1 MKRYLLILSAAGL
14 LAACG
19 GNGRRQAPEAEK
31 GAGAVKS
38 ETVGTAEIAGT
49 APDMHT
55 AETSLDY
62 LGSYSG
68 TLPAADCPGIETT
81 LVLAADGSYTLHMV
95 YLEREA
101 AFDEKG
107 TFRVEGNLLT
117 LVPSDGEQPAYYKVE
132 ENRLRHL
139 DGDRQPITG
148 ELAEHYVL
156 HKKS

>member
-19 GNGRRQAPEAEK
+19 GNLRKAPVSGAE
-31 GAGAVKS
+31 
-38 ETVGTAEIAGT
+38 TAEMIPASGT
-49 APDMHT
+49 ETASGCTISDGHT

>member
-19 GNGRRQAPEAEK
+19 GNGRRQAPGTGE
-31 GAGAVKS
+31 GVGAVKS
-38 ETVGTAEIAGT
+38 QTVGAAEIAGT

-139 DGDRQPITG
+139 NADRQPVTG
-148 ELAEHYVL
+148 ELAEYYVL
-156 HKKS
+156 QKK

>member
-1 MKRYLLILSAAGL
+1 MKRYLLILSAAGAL
-14 LAACG
+14 VSCG
-19 GNGRRQAPEAEK
+19 GNLRKAPVSGVE
-31 GAGAVKS
+31 
-38 ETVGTAEIAGT
+38 TAEMIPASGT
-49 APDMHT
+49 ETASGCTISDGHT

-107 TFRVEGNLLT
+107 TFEVKGNLLT
-117 LVPSDGEQPAYYKVE
+117 LIPSDGGQAAYYKVE

-139 DGDRQPITG
+139 NADRQPVTG
-148 ELAEHYVL
+148 ELAEYYVL
-156 HKKS
+156 QKK

>member
-1 MKRYLLILSAAGL
+1 MKRYLLILSAAGAL
-14 LAACG
+14 VSCG
-19 GNGRRQAPEAEK
+19 GNGRRQAPGTGVE
-31 GAGAVKS
+31 
-38 ETVGTAEIAGT
+38 TAEMIPASGT
-49 APDMHT
+49 ETASGCTISDGHT

-139 DGDRQPITG
+139 NADRQPVTG
-148 ELAEHYVL
+148 ELAEYYVL
-156 HKKS
+156 QKK